1 MTFTLKAQSLFF
13 YDFKTFVK
21 VQFINGYTNGCHDIF
36 CITCHIIAHRHNI
49 GVR

>member
-21 VQFINGYTNGCHDIF
+21 VQFINGYADGCHDTS
-36 CITCHIIAHRHNI
+36 CITYFVIAHRHDI